1 MTKIRMTGMPN
12 DYGLVEET
20 DLNVTNTTRRIPLK
34 RRLLA
39 DDEKIY
45 GIQRLWTSAN
55 SKFVLVKKAEYSETN
70 NNKAFTDKFL
80 FRSLT
85 RQKSIDRDSH
95 EGKRHIL
102 RLITR
107 IRIYFVSLD
116 LHLDH
121 QSKQRTTNS
130 LNPNPTLN
138 GIGMNNRTTLS
149 PTPPIAKSH
158 NNKRSLKTIFSTI
171 KS

>member
-20 DLNVTNTTRRIPLK
+20 DVNAPNATRRIPIK

-70 NNKAFTDKFL
+70 NNKAFTEKFL

-85 RQKSIDRDSH
+85 RQKSIDRGSH
-95 EGKRHIL
+95 EGKPSS
-102 RLITR
+102 R
-107 IRIYFVSLD
+107 IS
-116 LHLDH
+116 
-121 QSKQRTTNS
+121 
-130 LNPNPTLN
+130 
-138 GIGMNNRTTLS
+138 
-149 PTPPIAKSH
+149 
-158 NNKRSLKTIFSTI
+158 FS
-171 KS
+171 

>member
-20 DLNVTNTTRRIPLK
+20 DLNVINVSRRIPIK

-45 GIQRLWTSAN
+45 GIQRLWTSTN

-85 RQKSIDRDSH
+85 RQKSIDRGSH
-95 EGKRHIL
+95 EGIL
-102 RLITR
+102 EIW
-107 IRIYFVSLD
+107 
-116 LHLDH
+116 
-121 QSKQRTTNS
+121 N
-130 LNPNPTLN
+130 
-138 GIGMNNRTTLS
+138 
-149 PTPPIAKSH
+149 
-158 NNKRSLKTIFSTI
+158 
-171 KS
+171 